1 MQLKN
6 SRYRPHADF
15 LIIKYL
21 AAEPVHRLSSL
32 IFSSISNKNP
42 IRFDDSFETETKT
55 KKPQQK

>member
-42 IRFDDSFETETKT
+42 IPFDSFETETKT

>member
-42 IRFDDSFETETKT
+42 IRFDSFETETKT